1 MLPNPYQQ
9 TSGYLKKDEETKNRN
24 MVGVG
29 KGEFFLSAKEILFVN
44 SPRNKPSRK
53 CADNLCVAKHG

>member
-1 MLPNPYQQ
+1 MLPDPYQQ

-29 KGEFFLSAKEILFVN
+29 KGEFFLSAKENLFVN
-44 SPRNKPSRK
+44 SPGTYII
-53 CADNLCVAKHG
+53 H